1 MIINLYNAETND
13 LLGAITEADL
23 KVLADALEEESLTDT
38 DYFISPDT
46 IEMIGDGR
54 ATDHLLNLLRKA
66 IGNSEGMEVRWQRVE

>member
-1 MIINLYNAETND
+1 MTINLYNAETNE

-23 KVLADALEEESLTDT
+23 KVLADALEEESLTDA

-54 ATDHLLNLLRKA
+54 ATDHLLHLLRA
-66 IGNSEGMEVRWQRVE
+66 AVGTSEGMEVRWERVE